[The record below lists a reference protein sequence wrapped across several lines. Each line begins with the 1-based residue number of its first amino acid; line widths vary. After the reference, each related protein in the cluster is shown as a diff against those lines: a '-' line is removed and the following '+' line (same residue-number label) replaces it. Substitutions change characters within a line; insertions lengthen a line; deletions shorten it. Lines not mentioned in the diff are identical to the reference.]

1 MPDPL
6 YVLVCL
12 MFGLAI
18 GGFVF
23 QAGINYEKRQERE
36 RWRAWYRTMKGER

>member
-1 MPDPL
+1 MDSL
-6 YVLVCL
+6 NVLVVL

-23 QAGINYEKRQERE
+23 QAGINYERRQERE
-36 RWRAWYRTMKGER
+36 RWRAWYRSMRGEQ